1 VGIEKIRLNYLIRRQ
16 LRYNHDRPPMSL
28 DWERQET
35 PAQAFARK
43 MPPEGQAVV
52 DELTGE
58 EYHAG

>member
-1 VGIEKIRLNYLIRRQ
+1 VKIRTKLLIRCRGWCEQ
-16 LRYNHDRPPMSL
+16 DRPPMSRGG
-28 DWERQET
+28 EGQET

-43 MPPEGQAVV
+43 MPPEGQAFV